1 MGEIIGLIAVIGFF
15 TTIIVVAYVFLSSR
29 HKIRMALIQHGQHAG
44 IFKEDQNENSSLK
57 FGMVA
62 VGVGLGMF
70 AGSVLAHSG
79 MDDGPAYFGM
89 MLSLGGA
96 ALILYYLLI
105 GRKTRSGEGDIV

>member
-15 TTIIVVAYVFLSSR
+15 TTLIVVAYVYLSSR
-29 HKIRMALIQHGQHAG
+29 HKIRMALIQHGQDAG
-44 IFKEDQNENSSLK
+44 IFKEDRNENSALK

-70 AGSVLAHSG
+70 AGSALNHSG

-89 MLSLGGA
+89 MLTLGGA
-96 ALILYYLLI
+96 ALILYYLFV
-105 GRKTRSGEGDIV
+105 RKKGPGSDTV